1 MRAVIAGAF
10 CALLLSPPAS
20 AQEPA
25 QGASRSGTIAVDGS
39 GEVQLKPDFAR
50 ILALVSTQADT
61 VAQATDANRAAT
73 ERVLARV
80 ASLGIKREDI
90 ATVDFQVA
98 RTPPPVG
105 PDARERRVPRFTA
118 NHMLRI
124 TSRDIDGVGRLAGE
138 ILASGDMTFQDLDWH
153 IDRPQEG
160 SDEARRNAVRDARRK
175 AEVYAAAAGATL
187 GRLMEV
193 QEGTKGSPHRSEADE
208 MRVAAA
214 PAVQRAEVPIVPPAT
229 VRYWASVHMV
239 WEITP

>member
-1 MRAVIAGAF
+1 MRAATALAIF
-10 CALLLSPPAS
+10 TLLLATPAS
-20 AQEPA
+20 PQEPV
-25 QGASRSGTIAVDGS
+25 QGAARPGTIAVDGS

-50 ILALVSTQADT
+50 ILALVTTQADT
-61 VAQATDANRAAT
+61 VAQTTDANRAAT
-73 ERVLARV
+73 ERVLARI

-98 RTPPPVG
+98 RSTPPVG
-105 PDARERRVPRFTA
+105 PDGRERRVPRFTA

-124 TSRDIDGVGRLAGE
+124 MSRDIDGIGRLAGE

-193 QEGTKGSPHRSEADE
+193 HEGTKGSPRDGEAV
-208 MRVAAA
+208 MRANA
-214 PAVQRAEVPIVPPAT
+214 PAVQRAEVPIVPPAR
-229 VRYWASVHMV
+229 VGYGASVHMV
-239 WEITP
+239 WEIAP